1 MLLDVIFGALFLG
14 SIAPVVLPDETE
26 KVRRIAKESIVL
38 TREQMAASAKSTNH
52 PLIKGYRTQS
62 EARRNRARL
71 DAGETIYFP
80 ERVTDHCGSRVKR
93 HPSRRMVVRM
103 GRHRPRIIKFFIIS
117 WAPPIGV
124 LFFSKSAFSKLQP
137 LIAS

>member
-80 ERVTDHCGSRVKR
+80 NGSQIIVEVGLKDTQVDGWWYAWDATDRE
-93 HPSRRMVVRM
+93 
-103 GRHRPRIIKFFIIS
+103 
-117 WAPPIGV
+117 
-124 LFFSKSAFSKLQP
+124 
-137 LIAS
+137 